1 MPLKSVVHY
10 LQPVDDWLPID
21 KQVGIAGVINGLA
34 MKVLFLDQSGQL
46 GGAELSLTDVAKHFK
61 HQGLVYL
68 FEGGPFADKLAAAQV
83 PYKVRQRPSLS
94 ISKESGLWQGL
105 LSLRQLLPLVG
116 EVAKMAQTYDLIYA
130 NTQKALVVGAMA
142 SVLARKPLVY
152 HLRDILSAEHFSPIN
167 RRVAITLA
175 NTCATLVIANS
186 QATRQAFM
194 DAGGRPQLIK
204 VVYNGFDPDQY
215 EGQPLLRP
223 VLQQQHAIQE
233 GFWIGHFSRLSPWKG
248 QHVLVDALQYLDE
261 AVQVLLVGKA
271 LFGEDDYVQ
280 SLQAKILNFGL
291 QDHVHFLGFR
301 SDIPA
306 LMASCDLVAH
316 TSTSPEPFGR
326 VIIES
331 MLSGC
336 PVVAAKDGGAT
347 ELIDHG
353 KTGWLCPPNDPQ
365 QLAQM
370 IGECQRQ
377 PQLRQKIAT
386 QARVQASQ
394 TFSLE
399 QTNQVIAGL
408 LQQHV
413 RRTTSS

>member
-1 MPLKSVVHY
+1 M
-10 LQPVDDWLPID
+10 
-21 KQVGIAGVINGLA
+21 GIAGVINGLS

-68 FEGGPFADKLAAAQV
+68 FEDGPFAAKLAAEQV
-83 PYKVRQRPSLS
+83 PCQVRQRPSLS
-94 ISKESGLWQGL
+94 VSKESGLWQGL

-116 EVAKMAQTYDLIYA
+116 EVAKMAQAYDLIYA

-152 HLRDILSAEHFSPIN
+152 HLRDILSAEHFSQMN

-175 NTCATLVIANS
+175 NACAKLVIANS
-186 QATRQAFM
+186 QATRQAFI
-194 DAGGRPQLIK
+194 DAGGRPELIQ
-204 VVYNGFDPDQY
+204 VVYNGFDPAQY
-215 EGQPLLRP
+215 QGQPPLRP
-223 VLQQQHAIQE
+223 VLQAQHGIRE
-233 GFWIGHFSRLSPWKG
+233 GFWIGHFSRFSPWKG
-248 QHVLVDALQYLDE
+248 QHILVDALQYLGE
-261 AVQVLLVGKA
+261 EVQVLLVGKA

-280 SLQAKILNFGL
+280 SLQAKIQEYGV
-291 QDHVHFLGFR
+291 QDRVHFLGFR
-301 SDIPA
+301 ADIPA

-326 VIIES
+326 VIIEA

-336 PVVAAKDGGAT
+336 PVIAAKAGGAT

-353 KTGWLCPPNDPQ
+353 QTGWLCPPKDPP

-377 PQLRQKIAT
+377 PQLRQQIAT

-399 QTNQVIAGL
+399 RTNQAITGL
-408 LQQHV
+408 LQQHM
-413 RRTTSS
+413 RQSTSS